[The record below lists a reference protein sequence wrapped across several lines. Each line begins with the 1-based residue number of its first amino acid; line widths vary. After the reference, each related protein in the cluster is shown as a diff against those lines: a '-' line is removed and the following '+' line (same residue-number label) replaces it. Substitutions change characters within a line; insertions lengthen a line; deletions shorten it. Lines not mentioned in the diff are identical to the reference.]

1 MYVGRSIHLYARIR
15 SYFYKT
21 SKYKGVSLIRNYF
34 NKHGFDSVRLIIFML
49 PKKYTFNKLVNAGQG
64 FLDFFKPSLNL
75 DSKATPSRYNAPMGS
90 QTYKQCVKQRSHYI
104 AVFDRTTN
112 QLLWVFQSKQQC
124 TTLMGIHH
132 STLTKCINTNTA
144 YLGRFK
150 FSIINRNSK

>member
-64 FLDFFKPSLNL
+64 FLDCFKPSLNL

-90 QTYKQCVKQRSHYI
+90 QTYKQTMCK
-104 AVFDRTTN
+104 TT
-112 QLLWVFQSKQQC
+112 
-124 TTLMGIHH
+124 
-132 STLTKCINTNTA
+132 
-144 YLGRFK
+144 
-150 FSIINRNSK
+150 